1 MQFQIEKL
9 ILWPKNEK
17 YEYKVI
23 DFNIDTVNVI
33 TGDSRTGKSA
43 IIPIID
49 YCLASGDCYI
59 PTQTI
64 RKACS
69 WFGIVVKL
77 KKGRVLFA
85 RKEPGLH
92 KSTSEMMLIHDDI
105 IEIPNTP
112 EKNATCQ
119 SVKRFLDEYS
129 KLSFIDTDEGYYGSR
144 PAFRD
149 LISFCF
155 QPQNIVANANIL
167 FYKTD
172 KTEHRNKL
180 INIFPYVLGAITPE
194 VLSARQELL
203 DLQRQL
209 KKKESDYEKLC
220 QLATRW
226 EDEIKGWMSVAI
238 ELGLIEE
245 SSRNI
250 SFDSQLKEV
259 EELVRSNTEEKIIK
273 SDSIINSS
281 WEIVKL
287 RESENSIA
295 LELTKYKNR
304 YIEMSQLT
312 KSINEY
318 RDALTIQIERLNITS
333 WLDERAKKGHIC
345 PVCQQKCDDDN
356 HQRNLYFTRLKE
368 AKNKKK
374 QLEDVPAAF
383 EREYDLV
390 KGEIQRLTEELAS
403 IQKRIKI
410 EESRKKQEAV
420 EENINPNRY
429 TLDGI
434 SRFLGKIE
442 YASETIAS
450 LEVDGELSEEIN
462 KLKIRINELKK
473 IVDESVIRRKIDSA
487 ITRVSVKQMELIKS
501 LDSERPNDPFK
512 LDYKNLTVE
521 VDSEDGRKD
530 YLWEIGSGSN
540 WLEYHISTILGLQS
554 FFSTFQAS
562 VPNFIVF
569 DQPSQVYFPHLSDT
583 DELEVKNLKDVD
595 KEAVKSIFSTMAK
608 CIANTKGK
616 MQIIVLEHADSSIYG
631 EVEEIHEVCVWQ
643 NGDKLIPLEWIQ

>member
-17 YEYKVI
+17 FEYKVI
-23 DFNIDTVNVI
+23 DFNTDTVNVI

-69 WFGIVVKL
+69 WFGVVVKL
-77 KKGRVLFA
+77 EKGRALFA
-85 RKEPGLH
+85 RKEPGLQ
-92 KSTSEMMLIHDDI
+92 KSTSEMMLIQDEK

-149 LISFCF
+149 LMSFCF
-155 QPQNIVANANIL
+155 QPQNVVANANIL

-194 VLSARQELL
+194 VLSARQELSV
-203 DLQRQL
+203 LQRQL

-220 QLATRW
+220 QLTTRW
-226 EDEIKGWMSVAI
+226 EDEIRGWMSVAI

-245 SSRNI
+245 SSRNN
-250 SFDSQLKEV
+250 SFESQLKEM
-259 EELVRSNTEEKIIK
+259 EELVKSNTEEKIIN
-273 SDSIINSS
+273 SDSIFNGSQ
-281 WEIVKL
+281 EIVKL

-345 PVCQQKCDDDN
+345 PVCQQKCDDN
-356 HQRNLYFTRLKE
+356 HQRNMYFTRLKE

-390 KGEIQRLTEELAS
+390 KGEIQRLTEELVS
-403 IQKRIKI
+403 VQKRIKI
-410 EESRKKQEAV
+410 EESRKKQEADA
-420 EENINPNRY
+420 ENTNPNRY

-473 IVDESVIRRKIDSA
+473 TVDESAIKRKIDSA
-487 ITRVSVKQMELIKS
+487 ITRVSIKQMELIKS

-540 WLEYHISTILGLQS
+540 WLSYHISTILGLQS

-562 VPNFIVF
+562 VPNFVVF
-569 DQPSQVYFPHLSDT
+569 DQPSQVYFPHLSDV
-583 DELEVKNLKDVD
+583 DEIEVRNLKDVD

-608 CIANTKGK
+608 CISSTKGK

-631 EVEEIHEVCVWQ
+631 EVGEIHEVCVWQ
-643 NGDKLIPLEWIQ
+643 NGDKLIPLEWID